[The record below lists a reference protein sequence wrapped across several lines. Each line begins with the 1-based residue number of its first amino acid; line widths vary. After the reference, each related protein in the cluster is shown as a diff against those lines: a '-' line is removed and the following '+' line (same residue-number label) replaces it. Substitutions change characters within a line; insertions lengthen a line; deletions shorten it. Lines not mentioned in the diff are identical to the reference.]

1 MLKFVFTWIALMLL
15 LALTA
20 GSALLHLGAWNTWI
34 NFAAAAA
41 KGLLVAL
48 IFMRL
53 DSGAA
58 ILRITAATGLF
69 TLALLFTLWAADY
82 ATRPAQTAP
91 AYQQP
96 SVVRPQLGSRYPIM
110 REAMGRN

>member
-1 MLKFVFTWIALMLL
+1 MLKFVFTWMALLLL

-20 GSALLHLGAWNTWI
+20 GSALLHLGAWNTVI
-34 NFAAAAA
+34 NFAVAVA

-53 DSGAA
+53 ASAAA
-58 ILRITAATGLF
+58 ILRIAAVTGLF

-96 SVVRPQLGSRYPIM
+96 HAVPAP
-110 REAMGRN
+110 E